1 MKEYK
6 VLSGKYRPK
15 KLSEVIGQ
23 SFAVKTLKNAF
34 NYNKIA
40 HAFIFTGIRGV
51 GKTTIARIISM
62 GLNCVKEDMPTPEP
76 CGECENCKEILSDRY
91 DDVIEIDAA
100 SNTSVDDVREIMSF
114 TKYRPTK
121 GKYKIFII
129 DEVHML
135 SNSAFNALLKTIEE
149 PPSFVKF
156 IFCTTELKKIPIT
169 IISRCQRYDLK
180 RVNHDQIAEFLK
192 DISKREDIKISSEAI
207 TLISRFSEGSIRDS
221 LTILD
226 QAFLLED
233 KQEISLDSVN
243 KTLGLVGNKVI
254 LEIFSKAVLG
264 NTKEAIEDL
273 NSAYNLGA
281 SPLSIINDLMQLA
294 YNLLSYIA
302 VPDNKKIFEIYDEE
316 NVISISSNLSIPL
329 LNQIWQMLMQGKE
342 EMIKTGLQ
350 LEALEIIII
359 RICYS
364 AKLPSID
371 EVVKSIKKNNEFPKN
386 IDNNEL
392 SNEIKKILDTFPGS
406 KIINN

>member
-1 MKEYK
+1 
-6 VLSGKYRPK
+6 
-15 KLSEVIGQ
+15 
-23 SFAVKTLKNAF
+23 
-34 NYNKIA
+34 
-40 HAFIFTGIRGV
+40 
-51 GKTTIARIISM
+51 
-62 GLNCVKEDMPTPEP
+62 
-76 CGECENCKEILSDRY
+76 
-91 DDVIEIDAA
+91 
-100 SNTSVDDVREIMSF
+100 
-114 TKYRPTK
+114 
-121 GKYKIFII
+121 
-129 DEVHML
+129 
-135 SNSAFNALLKTIEE
+135 
-149 PPSFVKF
+149 
-156 IFCTTELKKIPIT
+156 
-169 IISRCQRYDLK
+169 
-180 RVNHDQIAEFLK
+180 
-192 DISKREDIKISSEAI
+192 
-207 TLISRFSEGSIRDS
+207 SRFSEGSIRDS